1 MGQSQPDDQF
11 SQDQSSQ
18 NTLMHLGRVA
28 DVLFALA
35 MAQCFL
41 IFQEPE
47 TARSLS
53 DQEIVAF
60 LWSQLQPL
68 SAYAVAFI
76 VVGFYWFEHTK
87 RFRFYKRE
95 NELHI
100 WLQLLYLMGMFLIP
114 YSNTLTMYFSENTIV
129 KIWFSVNTAFIGFLA
144 VASWL
149 YATHQH
155 RLIDPKLDQ
164 KTIDLIFYNALI
176 EPVFSLL
183 TIGVLFIDPSWWD
196 YVWFLLPLPYVLVEK
211 FIHRVA
217 NPSSNYSKED
227 SEIFH

>member
-1 MGQSQPDDQF
+1 MSQPPPNH
-11 SQDQSSQ
+11 QSSQ
-18 NTLMHLGRVA
+18 NILTHLGRVA

-35 MAQCFL
+35 MAQGFL
-41 IFQEPE
+41 TFQEPE
-47 TARSLS
+47 TSRSLS

-76 VVGFYWFEHTK
+76 VVGFYWLEHTK

-114 YSNTLTMYFSENTIV
+114 HSNTLTMYFSENTIV

-155 RLIDPKLDQ
+155 RLIDANLDQ
-164 KTIDLIFYNALI
+164 KTIVLIFYNALI

-183 TIGVLFIDPSWWD
+183 TIGILFIDPSWWD
-196 YVWFLLPLPYVLVEK
+196 YIWFLLPIPYVLVDK
-211 FIHRVA
+211 LIQRTPTV
-217 NPSSNYSKED
+217 SSSD
-227 SEIFH
+227 SISDST